1 MEWGEKERVLCV
13 PRQQYFL
20 LRAQSRNLAF
30 GLNSSSNESIS
41 THNNTIKNKTIERE
55 TSKLIRDAQNGKH
68 MM

>member
-30 GLNSSSNESIS
+30 GLNSSSNESIP